1 MKTKI
6 LDALKPKF
14 EGVSDAILERI
25 ATKLAKTVKTEDDVT
40 TAAEGVTFQQVL
52 ESYGDSRATEAAK
65 TAVKNYETQHK
76 LKDGKKVE
84 TDESG
89 KEGEKKKENDD
100 ANKDVPEWA
109 KEFIEANKRLTE
121 ELATLKGEKTTNARK
136 SALIEVIKGLPTEL
150 QSRYEKDFARLKF
163 NDDDDFN
170 SWLEDTKKD
179 VEGINVKMS
188 AYSGPLGGQFGKKD
202 EHGVSAIVK
211 QKFAEAKAQAEKQ
224 PSAVSG
230 LQS

>member
-40 TAAEGVTFQQVL
+40 TAVEGVTFQQVL

-76 LKDGKKVE
+76 LKDGKKVDDVE
-84 TDESG
+84 PNDEG
-89 KEGEKKKENDD
+89 AKKKGDD
-100 ANKDVPEWA
+100 DKDVPEWA

-121 ELATLKGEKTTNARK
+121 ELATLRGEKISVARK
-136 SALIEVIKGLPTEL
+136 TALGEVIKGLPAEL
-150 QSRYEKDFARLKF
+150 QSRYEKDFSRLNFK
-163 NDDDDFN
+163 DDDDFN
-170 SWLEDTKKD
+170 SWLEDTKTD

-188 AYSGPLGGQFGKKD
+188 AYSSPFGSQFGKKD
-202 EHGVSAIVK
+202 EHGVSNLVK
-211 QKFAEAKAQAEKQ
+211 EKFAQQKAQAENQ

>member
-40 TAAEGVTFQQVL
+40 TAVEGVTFQQVL

-76 LKDGKKVE
+76 LKDGKKVDDVE
-84 TDESG
+84 PNDDG
-89 KEGEKKKENDD
+89 KKKEGDD
-100 ANKDVPEWA
+100 NTDVPEWA
-109 KEFIEANKRLTE
+109 KEFIEANKRLKE
-121 ELATLKGEKTTNARK
+121 ELDTLKGEKTSNTRK
-136 SALIEVIKGLPTEL
+136 TALTEVIKGLPTEL
-150 QSRYEKDFARLKF
+150 QSRYEKDFARLNFK
-163 NDDDDFN
+163 DDDDFN

-188 AYSGPLGGQFGKKD
+188 AFSSPLGGQFGNKD
-202 EHGVSAIVK
+202 EHGVSKLVK
-211 QKFAEAKAQAEKQ
+211 DKFAEAKAQAEKQ
-224 PSAVSG
+224 PSAISG
-230 LQS
+230 L

>member
-1 MKTKI
+1 MKNKI

-25 ATKLAKTVKTEDDVT
+25 ATKLAKTVKTENDVT
-40 TAAEGVTFQQVL
+40 TAVEGVTFQQVL

-84 TDESG
+84 E
-89 KEGEKKKENDD
+89 KEEPTNEEEKEEEKKGGVG
-100 ANKDVPEWA
+100 VPEWA

-121 ELATLKGEKTTNARK
+121 ELATLKREKTTNARK
-136 SALIEVIKGLPTEL
+136 SALNEVLKSLPAEL
-150 QSRYEKDFARLKF
+150 QSRYEKDFARLNFK
-163 NDDDDFN
+163 DDDDFN
-170 SWLEDTKKD
+170 SWLENTKQD
-179 VEGINVKMS
+179 VEIINVKMS
-188 AYSGPLGGQFGKKD
+188 SFLSPLGSQFGKKD

-211 QKFAEAKAQAEKQ
+211 QKFAEVKTQAENQ
-224 PSAVSG
+224 PSAISG
-230 LQS
+230 L

>member
-40 TAAEGVTFQQVL
+40 TAVEGVTFQQVL

-76 LKDGKKVE
+76 LKDGKKVDDVDHDDDNKKRGDD
-84 TDESG
+84 DE
-89 KEGEKKKENDD
+89 
-100 ANKDVPEWA
+100 DVPGWA

-121 ELATLKGEKTTNARK
+121 ELATLKGEKISVARK
-136 SALIEVIKGLPTEL
+136 TALAEVIKGLPAEL
-150 QSRYEKDFARLKF
+150 QSRYEKDFSRLNFK
-163 NDDDDFN
+163 DDDDFN
-170 SWLEDTKKD
+170 SWLEETKTD

-188 AYSGPLGGQFGKKD
+188 AYSSPLGGQFGKKD
-202 EHGVSAIVK
+202 EHGVSNLVK
-211 QKFAEAKAQAEKQ
+211 EKFAQQKAQAEQQ
-224 PSAVSG
+224 PSAISG
-230 LQS
+230 L